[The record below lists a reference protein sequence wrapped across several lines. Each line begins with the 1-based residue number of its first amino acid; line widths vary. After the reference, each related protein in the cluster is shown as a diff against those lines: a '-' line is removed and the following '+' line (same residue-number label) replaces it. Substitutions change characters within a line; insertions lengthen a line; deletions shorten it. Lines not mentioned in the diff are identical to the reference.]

1 MLNDLKDEIF
11 NLEYF
16 KKLTSREDGDKVM
29 EFINEL
35 NDVIEK
41 KGMMRVPNEKGERK
55 MIFPQ
60 HLRKM
65 SVYKRELEKKKR
77 EGMEI
82 TEEESESIKK
92 CKKLIREFE

>member
-65 SVYKRELEKKKR
+65 SVCRELEKKKR